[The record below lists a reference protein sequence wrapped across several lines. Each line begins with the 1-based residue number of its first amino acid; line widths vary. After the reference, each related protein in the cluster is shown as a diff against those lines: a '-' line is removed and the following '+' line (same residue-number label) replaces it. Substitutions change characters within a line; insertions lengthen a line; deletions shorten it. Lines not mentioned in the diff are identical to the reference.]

1 MPEFVATVLDHRG
14 RRSQRSWAAPDRASL
29 HASLRANGLWPLR
42 VREAAPRFRAARV
55 TLPVREFVQVL
66 RHLEMLLRAGVTADV
81 ALAQLGIEAG
91 SGRLAFL
98 LTTLHQRVSQGRPIH
113 EACAEFPRLFPEHV
127 QAVIAAAES
136 SARLPD
142 SLAALAEHLLSMD
155 EIRRTARRALV
166 YPALVTTATGGL
178 VALLCAQV
186 IPRFAEIFLDMR
198 LPLPGITEVVIA
210 VGRAFQA
217 TWPWMV
223 VATAGGAFALA
234 TFGRTARGRY
244 LIDGLLLRTPVL
256 GPTLGLLTVARFAA
270 HLRLLHDAGIP
281 LLVALEHGERF
292 VGHGIFRNE
301 IRLAREVVSQGRPL
315 AQALPTGR
323 CFPPFVGLC
332 LKAGELSG
340 QLGRALGHVADHATR
355 EARERIA
362 YALLLLEPLLLV
374 GLTVV
379 VGVVALSFFLP
390 LFHLFAGLRAH

>member
-142 SLAALAEHLLSMD
+142 SLAALAG
-155 EIRRTARRALV
+155 RRS
-166 YPALVTTATGGL
+166 
-178 VALLCAQV
+178 
-186 IPRFAEIFLDMR
+186 
-198 LPLPGITEVVIA
+198 
-210 VGRAFQA
+210 
-217 TWPWMV
+217 
-223 VATAGGAFALA
+223 
-234 TFGRTARGRY
+234 Y
-244 LIDGLLLRTPVL
+244 L
-256 GPTLGLLTVARFAA
+256 
-270 HLRLLHDAGIP
+270 
-281 LLVALEHGERF
+281 
-292 VGHGIFRNE
+292 
-301 IRLAREVVSQGRPL
+301 
-315 AQALPTGR
+315 
-323 CFPPFVGLC
+323 
-332 LKAGELSG
+332 
-340 QLGRALGHVADHATR
+340 
-355 EARERIA
+355 
-362 YALLLLEPLLLV
+362 
-374 GLTVV
+374 
-379 VGVVALSFFLP
+379 
-390 LFHLFAGLRAH
+390 